1 MNIAEIIKKNILTIL
16 STVAL
21 LSMFLTFVSFT
32 SETEFTGAT
41 TTKLTGIQVCGSS
54 IFAYL
59 LIVGPVL
66 LIGMNYI
73 KQLEKYKGILSISVP
88 CVCLIVLIVVYLN
101 VKSGSQ
107 AATGAI
113 EGIAGAAGVDM
124 NNSQSIGLGTILAA
138 ISYIAMVLFGIKTQR
153 DFSVSKLNFGNI
165 GNINIGNIK
174 SAGADLI
181 KEAQNTVS
189 KAAQNI
195 SDTMSNSSGTSKK
208 HIDDTLELIER
219 LAKMK
224 DSGILSEQEFA
235 DKKSKL
241 LEDI

>member
-16 STVAL
+16 SAIAL

-32 SETEFTGAT
+32 SETEFTGAA

-66 LIGMNYI
+66 LIGMNYM

-138 ISYIAMVLFGIKTQR
+138 ISYIAIVLFGIKTQR

-165 GNINIGNIK
+165 K
-174 SAGADLI
+174 TAGADLI
-181 KEAQNTVS
+181 KGAQNTVS

-224 DSGILSEQEFA
+224 ESGILSEQEFA